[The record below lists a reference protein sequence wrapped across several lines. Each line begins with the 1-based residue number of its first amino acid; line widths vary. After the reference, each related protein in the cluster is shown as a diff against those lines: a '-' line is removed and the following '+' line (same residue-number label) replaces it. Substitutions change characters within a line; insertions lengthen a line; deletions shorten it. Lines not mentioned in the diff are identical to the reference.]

1 MKLLN
6 LRIRGAIGLKPYGE
20 EISIDFR
27 NFESGTLALIGE
39 NGAGKTTILENL
51 HPWPQLISRGGS
63 LAKHF
68 YLKDSLRELRF
79 EYNGNQ
85 YFSKI
90 LIDGQKDKTEA
101 YLYRGE
107 EPLNDGK
114 VTTYK
119 EAVNRLFGSPEVF
132 FKSIFFSQN
141 GTRISE
147 LTPGAKKEFFL
158 GLLGLDRYERY
169 TEYCKQKGN
178 DLTTESARLGGKH
191 ETLLRSAEANEKKLA
206 ERSEIETKIAEHKKD
221 VSATENDLESYRK
234 DLDQLKKKAA
244 EREQIQKRLD
254 ELNDDKETFAGDILN
269 LQGERD
275 KALAEIK
282 SSISNIDNEVEA
294 LQKNLFKADMIKQK
308 ANRLKELKDEY
319 DRLISQK
326 SELQDLELKKE
337 KLRSQIDTDKNAI
350 KDEISNLDRQ
360 ADDIQYQ
367 ITIRKQRLESAYEN
381 AEDAL
386 TLAKR
391 AAEKLDTVPCK
402 DTPELVKT
410 CPLISSAQEAQDSIK
425 QLEKDVAEAID
436 AVNAPYPE
444 DEKLKTL
451 KTQFEQKNKEL
462 EAPHKLESEIETIS
476 NQIRNNKFD
485 ADRYDVVR
493 ADIEVLK
500 KTDWQGLLNQLD
512 KAEITIE
519 ERRQQTEDLQSRHN
533 HIVKDYS
540 TRIAAIELKRKT
552 IADKIAEIKDGLIED
567 PQPKIK
573 GMEEQICT
581 LQEQLDGQKSKL
593 AECEANLKSLDQ
605 LQAEFDKQQAELKA
619 LSAKKRKIDSDMSD
633 WKLLERAFGKNGLQ
647 ALELDAAG
655 PEISNIA
662 TEVIQEFGRGWS
674 VDIRTVRASADA
686 KKDVETFEIIVSRSE
701 GVQSFDDLSG
711 GEQVWVEEAIRK
723 AVTIY
728 LIKHAGRDYRTI
740 MQDEADGALDPERAE
755 AFLNTTIKAHELTG
769 AHHTIIITQREK
781 IWGRVPQRVHLD
793 PEKGEIRLVA

>member
-1 MKLLN
+1 
-6 LRIRGAIGLKPYGE
+6 
-20 EISIDFR
+20 
-27 NFESGTLALIGE
+27 
-39 NGAGKTTILENL
+39 
-51 HPWPQLISRGGS
+51 
-63 LAKHF
+63 
-68 YLKDSLRELRF
+68 
-79 EYNGNQ
+79 
-85 YFSKI
+85 
-90 LIDGQKDKTEA
+90 
-101 YLYRGE
+101 
-107 EPLNDGK
+107 
-114 VTTYK
+114 
-119 EAVNRLFGSPEVF
+119 
-132 FKSIFFSQN
+132 
-141 GTRISE
+141 
-147 LTPGAKKEFFL
+147 
-158 GLLGLDRYERY
+158 
-169 TEYCKQKGN
+169 
-178 DLTTESARLGGKH
+178 
-191 ETLLRSAEANEKKLA
+191 
-206 ERSEIETKIAEHKKD
+206 
-221 VSATENDLESYRK
+221 
-234 DLDQLKKKAA
+234 LDQLKKKAA